1 MMRSLVIVALLFAPA
16 CERATRRK
24 TTEAPLP
31 TVSPIARDKFEEG
44 VSHMD
49 GGAER
54 YDAAVAAF
62 RAAIAQ
68 DAKLWEAW
76 LDIGVIE
83 LRRARLSEAAKALEQ
98 SVSIHASAEALEAL
112 GEVYVRQGR
121 AKRAVELYERALVQA
136 PTDTRLR
143 NALATSLRHA
153 GRLDEAEAEIRAILG
168 QAAFDPMAFATLG
181 AIELD
186 RGHDEL
192 AELVLTKGLSKNPDH
207 PLLLTNL
214 GLVAL
219 RKGDDQTALGLF
231 DKASTADPS
240 YVIGRLNKAALFLGA
255 GDHKR
260 AMTEIDAALAIEPGN
275 TDALLAKGLA
285 QRLAGD
291 HAAARASWER
301 VLAIDAENGA
311 AHFNLAVLEMDF
323 AEAPEAARKHLERY
337 LQVADKGAE
346 QTDAAKKRLELIDAM
361 RGGKAARE
369 SKK

>member
-1 MMRSLVIVALLFAPA
+1 MRAIAFVLLALCVPA
-16 CERATRRK
+16 CKTTRTR

-31 TVSPIARDKFEEG
+31 TVNPIARDKFKEG
-44 VSHMD
+44 VGHMD
-49 GGAER
+49 AGAER

-83 LRRARLSEAAKALEQ
+83 LRRARLTEAAKALEQ
-98 SVSIHASAEALEAL
+98 SVSIHASPEALEAL

-121 AKRAVELYERALVQA
+121 AKRAVELYERALSQSHDD
-136 PTDTRLR
+136 DTRLR
-143 NALATSLRHA
+143 NALATSLRYA

-168 QAAFDPMAFATLG
+168 QAAFDPMAYATLA

-186 RGHDEL
+186 RGNPDL
-192 AELVLTKGLSKNPDH
+192 AELVLTKGLTKNPDH

-219 RKGDDQTALGLF
+219 KRGDDQTALGLF
-231 DKASTADPS
+231 DKASAVDPS
-240 YVIGRLNKAALFLGA
+240 FVVGRLNKAAVFLGA

-260 AMTEIDAALAIEPGN
+260 ATTECDAVLAIEPGN
-275 TDALLAKGLA
+275 TDALLARGLA

-291 HAAARASWER
+291 HKGARASWER
-301 VLAIDAENGA
+301 VLAIDGDHAA
-311 AHFNLAVLEMDF
+311 AHFNLGVLELDF
-323 AEAPEAARKHLERY
+323 ADAPESARRHLERY
-337 LQVADKGAE
+337 LQVADKNAE
-346 QTDAAKKRLELIDAM
+346 HVAAAKKRLELIDAM
-361 RGGKAARE
+361 RGN
-369 SKK
+369 KKKG

>member
-1 MMRSLVIVALLFAPA
+1 MTRALVLVLALCA
-16 CERATRRK
+16 ATGCQRTRK
-24 TTEAPLP
+24 ATTEAPLP
-31 TVSPIARDKFEEG
+31 TIPPVARDKFGQG
-44 VSHMD
+44 VKLMD
-49 GGAER
+49 AGAEQ

-68 DAKLWEAW
+68 DPKLWEAW

-83 LRRARLSEAAKALEQ
+83 LRRARLTEAAKALEQ
-98 SVSIHASAEALEAL
+98 SIAIHASAEALEAL

-121 AKRAVELYERALVQA
+121 AKRAVELYERALVQS

-168 QAAFDPMAFATLG
+168 QAAFDPQAYATLA

-186 RGHDEL
+186 RGNPDL
-192 AELVLTKGLSKNPDH
+192 AELVLNKGLTKNPDH

-219 RKGDDQTALGLF
+219 RRGDDQTALGLF
-231 DKASTADPS
+231 DKASTVDPS
-240 YVIGRLNKAALFLGA
+240 YVVGRLNKAAVFLGA

-260 AMTEIDAALAIEPGN
+260 AMTEVDAVLAIEPGN
-275 TDALLAKGLA
+275 TDALLARGLA

-301 VLAIDAENGA
+301 VLAIDADHAA
-311 AHFNLAVLEMDF
+311 AHFNLGVLELDF
-323 AEAPEAARKHLERY
+323 ADQPEAARKHLERY
-337 LQVADKGAE
+337 LQVADKNAE
-346 QTDAAKKRLELIDAM
+346 RVAAAKQRLELIDAM
-361 RGGKAARE
+361 RKGKT
-369 SKK
+369 KG

>member
-1 MMRSLVIVALLFAPA
+1 MRAIVFVLLALCMPA
-16 CERATRRK
+16 CKTTRTR

-31 TVSPIARDKFEEG
+31 TVNPIARDKFKEG
-44 VSHMD
+44 VGHMD
-49 GGAER
+49 AGAER

-83 LRRARLSEAAKALEQ
+83 LRRARLTEAAKALEQ
-98 SVSIHASAEALEAL
+98 SVSIHASPEALEAL

-121 AKRAVELYERALVQA
+121 AKRAVELYERALSQS
-136 PTDTRLR
+136 PDDTRLR
-143 NALATSLRHA
+143 NALATSLRYA

-168 QAAFDPMAFATLG
+168 QAAFDPMAYATLA

-186 RGHDEL
+186 RGNPDL
-192 AELVLTKGLSKNPDH
+192 AELVLTKGLTKNPDH

-219 RKGDDQTALGLF
+219 KRGDDQTALGLF
-231 DKASTADPS
+231 DKASAVDPS
-240 YVIGRLNKAALFLGA
+240 YVVGRLNKAAVFLGA

-260 AMTEIDAALAIEPGN
+260 AMTECDAVLAIEPGN
-275 TDALLAKGLA
+275 TDALLARGLA

-291 HAAARASWER
+291 HKGARASWER
-301 VLAIDAENGA
+301 VLAIDGDHAA
-311 AHFNLAVLEMDF
+311 AHFNLGVLELDF
-323 AEAPEAARKHLERY
+323 ADAPESARKHLERY
-337 LQVADKGAE
+337 LQVADKQAD
-346 QTDAAKKRLELIDAM
+346 QVAAAKERLGLLQGLRGAK
-361 RGGKAARE
+361 GGKDK
-369 SKK
+369 S